1 MPENEFNEPTNE
13 ENDMAAEGEQVPTDP
28 ELAAEGIDEAKL
40 PFPTATIVRQ
50 MRKHIQGKMISS
62 KVKVAMNEFLGEI
75 VESVSQEMGKTRYS
89 MVEMD
94 DFLRATKPFTYAK
107 ELQHEKERVVFELE
121 RMRSD
126 LEALIREFQR
136 KFALIKA
143 DDFSVLTK

>member
-1 MPENEFNEPTNE
+1 MANNEANAVPDE
-13 ENDMAAEGEQVPTDP
+13 ENDVPTGEEQVQPDA
-28 ELAAEGIDEAKL
+28 ELAAEGIDETKL

-50 MRKHIQGKMISS
+50 MRKHITGKMISS

-75 VESVSQEMGKTRYS
+75 VESVSEEMGKTRYS

-143 DDFSVLTK
+143 DDFSVLSK